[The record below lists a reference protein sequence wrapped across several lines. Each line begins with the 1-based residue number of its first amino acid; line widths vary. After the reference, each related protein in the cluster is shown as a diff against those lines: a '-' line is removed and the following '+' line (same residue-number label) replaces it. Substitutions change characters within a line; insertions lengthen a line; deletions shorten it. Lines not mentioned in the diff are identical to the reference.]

1 MWEEKHK
8 RETLYAVL
16 GFYPVIDFAVFPT
29 LTLLFESGDLNR
41 NEHIEAALMVGGWL
55 KRMKAIWFSHIIFLM
70 KAHALNLILS
80 QSAPVLIKSVKFQRF
95 FQLMM
100 STEDHLSLQNY
111 WSSLD
116 GTRGKQFN
124 NKPFV
129 LFGFPFS
136 FASKCF
142 LSVLHSQIKW
152 ILLSVFS
159 LEPEKHQ

>member
-1 MWEEKHK
+1 
-8 RETLYAVL
+8 
-16 GFYPVIDFAVFPT
+16 
-29 LTLLFESGDLNR
+29 
-41 NEHIEAALMVGGWL
+41 
-55 KRMKAIWFSHIIFLM
+55 MKAIWLSHIIFLM

-80 QSAPVLIKSVKFQRF
+80 QSAPVLIRSVKFQRF

-142 LSVLHSQIKW
+142 LSVLHSQIKQ

-159 LEPEKHQ
+159 LEPEKHQWFNKYVYENGEMEGCVCARCTHNGVCLQ